1 MPLPRI
7 DFLKTGLALVLGW
20 VVALVLFRGW
30 PGIDLAVSGL
40 FWSPG
45 AGFGVLQSPLW
56 EALRN
61 GLWDLEIALAVA
73 AFALMVAAWMRGRA
87 VAGLPVRATGFIVAL
102 FALGPGVLVNALFKT
117 FAGRARPATVT
128 EFGGDR
134 LFTPAGTFTDQ
145 CSRNCSFPSGE
156 VSSVVAMAVALWL
169 IAALPGRLPVRG
181 RRALRLFAVAATLF
195 VIAQRVI
202 EGRHFLSDAVFA
214 ALMVLTLAWGLYAL
228 LSGRPVRARRD

>member
-1 MPLPRI
+1 MLLPRI
-7 DFLKTGLALVLGW
+7 DFLKTGLALALGW
-20 VVALVLFRGW
+20 GVAFALFRGW

-40 FWSPG
+40 FWSPE
-45 AGFGVLQSPLW
+45 AGFGVLQNPLW

-73 AFALMVAAWMRGRA
+73 AFALMVATWMRGRA

-102 FALGPGVLVNALFKT
+102 FALGPGVLVNGLFKS

-134 LFTPAGTFTDQ
+134 LFTPAGTFADQ

-169 IAALPGRLPVRG
+169 VAALPGAMPVRG
-181 RRALRLFAVAATLF
+181 RRALRIFAVVAALF
-195 VIAQRVI
+195 VIAQRIVA
-202 EGRHFLSDAVFA
+202 GRHFLSDTVFA

-228 LSGRPVRARRD
+228 VSGRFAQARRG